1 MSHLFFTEPNNFAYL
16 IAIVLLFASN
26 SSHKFL
32 PILQWTVIKSII
44 SPWRMWFDRLMKRL
58 NVLIMALNYESSLLL
73 CLSLCALDFSL
84 PLSSF
89 TFGKPIL
96 SGSSISNEEVE
107 TSLLGLM
114 GNDGSEAWDLWTEF
128 VILFDLIGKHSV
140 VNGEVLVDLLHK
152 GKLFL
157 FFKFGIR
164 VIFEA
169 MLVEVVKVAS
179 LEMKN
184 EALLFQLLYG

>member
-1 MSHLFFTEPNNFAYL
+1 M
-16 IAIVLLFASN
+16 AIVLLFASN
-26 SSHKFL
+26 SSYKFL

-58 NVLIMALNYESSLLL
+58 NVLIMALNYESSLLR

-84 PLSSF
+84 PLNSF

-114 GNDGSEAWDLWTEF
+114 GNDGSEARDVWTEF

-184 EALLFQLLYG
+184 EALLFQLLYR